1 LAEGVNISDALVFIG
16 GTNLLTGPLSI
27 FAAIS
32 SYEVIEGAPYLG
44 ETRTW
49 IGDVTWKRL
58 DRPTV
63 EALVGGK
70 V

>member
-1 LAEGVNISDALVFIG
+1 MAEGVNISDALVFIG

-32 SYEVIEGAPYLG
+32 SYEVIERGPYLG
-44 ETRTW
+44 GTRAW
-49 IGDVTWKRL
+49 IGDTTWKRL